1 MNVLAWLR
9 KKILNF
15 LGIEHLSSNP
25 KGERMTFISDD
36 EEIRLFKLRECKV
49 WYYGDDSEILNF
61 YTNARLYSLNSN
73 PIYNRNKKQFFWAQA
88 STESDIKR
96 VHSGLAHA
104 ITSTLVNVIGNHRAS
119 SADPDIDAAMDA
131 ISERN
136 NLAAI
141 VNQEEMP
148 LTLAEGYGA
157 FKYTFDKDLD
167 DVPIIEYYD
176 AENVQFIYQ
185 RKRLIGVVFIDYY
198 KDKKG
203 HDYVLFET
211 RRIQN
216 RDSLIEF
223 KLFKLK
229 GNDLKEAELTDLPET
244 EKLPAEGYRI
254 PGLNEV
260 LATPTIFFYDTMNQG
275 YGRSIYEGKIALF
288 DDLDLTL
295 SQQSQTIKVSTPV
308 EYYDSEAMGFT
319 SNGLPKPPTAFNRQ
333 FIAKFPMRD
342 GNGNTRSNAVETTQP
357 RLDFNQYGL
366 AARQILS
373 QILTGL
379 MSEASMGIDLARDD
393 NALAQREKEKV
404 TMMTRNNVIARQ
416 THIIK
421 DLYRKCLMLW
431 DYMKT
436 GAITIKDYQ
445 IDVKYDEFANP
456 SFENELPL
464 LSQALANGSISPEQY
479 VDRLYGDSLSDERKA
494 YELEYVKSFLQAQA
508 QAMGGDIL

>member
-1 MNVLAWLR
+1 MNVFDWLK

-15 LGIEHLSSNP
+15 LGIEHLSYNP
-25 KGERMTFISDD
+25 TGERMTFISDD
-36 EEIRLFKLRECKV
+36 EAIRRYKVRECKV
-49 WYYGDDSEILNF
+49 WYCADDSEILNF
-61 YTNARLYSLNSN
+61 YTNERLYGLNSN
-73 PIYNRNKKQFFWAQA
+73 PIYNRNKKQYFWAQA
-88 STESDIKR
+88 SVESDIKR

-104 ITSTLVNVIGNHRAS
+104 IVTTLVNVIGNHRAS
-119 SADPDIDAAMDA
+119 SPDPAVNDA
-131 ISERN
+131 IAAITEKN

-148 LTLAEGYGA
+148 LTLAEGQGC
-157 FKYTFDKDLD
+157 FKYTFDTSVD
-167 DVPIIEYYD
+167 DAPIIEFYD
-176 AENVQFIYQ
+176 AENVQFIYK
-185 RKRLIGVVFIDYY
+185 RKRLVGVVFMDYY

-203 HDYVLFET
+203 NDYVLFET
-211 RRIQN
+211 RRIQDG
-216 RDSLIEF
+216 DSLIEF
-223 KLFKLK
+223 KLFRIK
-229 GNDLKEAELTDLPET
+229 GNDLKEAKLSDLPET
-244 EKLPAEGYRI
+244 DGLPEEGYRI

-260 LATPTIFFYDTMNQG
+260 MATPTVFFYDPLNQG
-275 YGRSIYEGKIALF
+275 GGRSIFEGKIGLF

-295 SQQSQTIKVSTPV
+295 SQQSQTVKVSTPV

-342 GNGNTRSNAVETTQP
+342 GNGNTHSNAVETTQP
-357 RLDFNQYGL
+357 RLDFNQYGI

-373 QILTGL
+373 QILTGI

-421 DLYRKCLMLW
+421 DLYRKCLMLAEF
-431 DYMKT
+431 MST
-436 GAITIKDYQ
+436 GAITIKNYQ

-464 LSQALANGSISPEQY
+464 LAQALASGAISPEQY
-479 VDRLYGDSLSDERKA
+479 IDRLYGDSLSDEQKQ
-494 YELEYVKSFLQAQA
+494 YELAYVKEFMAAQA
-508 QAMGGDIL
+508 AQMGGDIL